1 MGSAALPHRPFEAPP
16 PEGEVKPLTSPSG
29 GGVGVADG
37 GGRAAHAIPVAGQE
51 PFPPLRTVLGF
62 ALMAIGMFMAILDIQ
77 IVAASLGQIQAGLA
91 ASADEI
97 SWVQTS
103 YLVAEVVMVPLSGF
117 LSRALSMRRLFL
129 ISAAGFVLSSVLC
142 ATATTINE
150 MIVYRALQGFIGG
163 AMIPTTY
170 AASFTIFPRRYQTQV
185 TVAIALLVTL
195 APTVGPTIG
204 GILTDAFSW
213 HWLFLINV
221 IPGLICVG
229 GVYTLFRREPADIAL
244 LKRIDIPGL
253 ILMALF
259 LMGLDYVLEEGARHD
274 WLADTA
280 VRTVAIIAA
289 FACVGFFWRATTAA
303 EPIVDLRPFRNRNF
317 AGACVLQLTLG
328 VGLFGLTYLYPLFLG
343 RIGQL
348 SAAQIGETLFV
359 TGLTMMLTA
368 PIFGRIARLTDPRL
382 VCSAGF
388 LFMAASTWLTQD
400 LTTQW
405 RFNELI
411 LPQILRGCGLMCGI
425 VSTSVIAFATLPRA
439 TVGQAA
445 PLFTLTRN
453 IGGAAGLAGLNT
465 LLLSRFDFHW
475 QRIGEHVTMAR
486 ADIAQRM
493 GAMQAMAEARGL
505 DPDLLPARILARQVA
520 EQATTMSY
528 ADAFVVLGYTF
539 VAMAAIPFLLKRP
552 PTFDSPPAE
561 H

>member
-1 MGSAALPHRPFEAPP
+1 MASIAAPVGSAIVRPAPIP
-16 PEGEVKPLTSPSG
+16 
-29 GGVGVADG
+29 
-37 GGRAAHAIPVAGQE
+37 GRE
-51 PFPPLRTVLGF
+51 PFPPLRTVAGF

-129 ISAAGFVLSSVLC
+129 ISAGGFVLSSILC

-150 MIVYRALQGFIGG
+150 MIVFRALQGFIGG

-170 AASFTIFPRRYQTQV
+170 AASFIIFPRRFQTQV

-195 APTVGPTIG
+195 APTVGPTVG

-213 HWLFLINV
+213 HWIFLINV
-221 IPGLICVG
+221 VPGMICVA
-229 GVYTLFRREPADIAL
+229 GVYAFVERTPADIPL
-244 LKRIDIPGL
+244 LKRIDILGL
-253 ILMALF
+253 VLMALF

-274 WLADTA
+274 WLADTT
-280 VRTVAIIAA
+280 VRTVAIISA
-289 FACVGFFWRATTAA
+289 FASVGFFWRATTAA

-317 AGACVLQLTLG
+317 AGACLLQLTLG
-328 VGLFGLTYLYPLFLG
+328 IGLFGLTYLYPLFLG

-388 LFMAASTWLTQD
+388 LFMAASTWLTQG
-400 LTTQW
+400 LTAEW
-405 RFNELI
+405 RFDELI

-425 VSTSVIAFATLPRA
+425 VSTSVIAFATLPRE

-453 IGGAAGLAGLNT
+453 IGGAVGLAGLNT
-465 LLLSRFDFHW
+465 LLLARFDFHW
-475 QRIGEHVTMAR
+475 QRIGESVTMAR
-486 ADIAQRM
+486 ADIVQRM
-493 GAMQAMAEARGL
+493 DALQGMADARGL
-505 DPDLLPARILARQVA
+505 DPDLVPARLMARQVA
-520 EQATTMSY
+520 EQASTMSY

-539 VAMAAIPFLLKRP
+539 VAMAAIPFLLRRP
-552 PTFDSPPAE
+552 PTFASAPPPSE

>member
-1 MGSAALPHRPFEAPP
+1 MA
-16 PEGEVKPLTSPSG
+16 SPAVSP
-29 GGVGVADG
+29 
-37 GGRAAHAIPVAGQE
+37 RAHAASVPLAGHE
-51 PFPPLRTVLGF
+51 PFPPLRAVAGF

-244 LKRIDIPGL
+244 LKRIDIPNTTKAKPRT
-253 ILMALF
+253 IS
-259 LMGLDYVLEEGARHD
+259 VTTKV
-274 WLADTA
+274 TA
-280 VRTVAIIAA
+280 
-289 FACVGFFWRATTAA
+289 G
-303 EPIVDLRPFRNRNF
+303 
-317 AGACVLQLTLG
+317 
-328 VGLFGLTYLYPLFLG
+328 
-343 RIGQL
+343 
-348 SAAQIGETLFV
+348 
-359 TGLTMMLTA
+359 
-368 PIFGRIARLTDPRL
+368 
-382 VCSAGF
+382 
-388 LFMAASTWLTQD
+388 
-400 LTTQW
+400 
-405 RFNELI
+405 
-411 LPQILRGCGLMCGI
+411 
-425 VSTSVIAFATLPRA
+425 
-439 TVGQAA
+439 
-445 PLFTLTRN
+445 
-453 IGGAAGLAGLNT
+453 
-465 LLLSRFDFHW
+465 
-475 QRIGEHVTMAR
+475 
-486 ADIAQRM
+486 
-493 GAMQAMAEARGL
+493 
-505 DPDLLPARILARQVA
+505 
-520 EQATTMSY
+520 
-528 ADAFVVLGYTF
+528 
-539 VAMAAIPFLLKRP
+539 
-552 PTFDSPPAE
+552 
-561 H
+561 